1 MCSRLDSVVSILR
14 KKLSSKLTLSP
25 RLRSFSLYY
34 FEGFD
39 GVKQRIPVEGHR
51 RSRERDPRSVP
62 MASADIELEEQ
73 LREAGSKLVDPPSS
87 VDELLPLLDQIESYL
102 SRVEQSPTESMQN
115 ALSSSLKALIAD
127 KLLRHSDED
136 VKVAVASCISEI
148 TRITAPDAPYDD
160 DQMKE
165 VFQLI
170 VSSFENLHD
179 TSSRSYAK
187 RTSIIE
193 TVAKVRSCVVMLDLD
208 CDSLIVEMF
217 QHFFKA
223 VRGHHPENVLSSI
236 ETIMTL
242 VIEESEDISMDL
254 LSPILAS
261 VKKGNEEFL
270 RNAQNLGE
278 RVLESC
284 ATKLKPYLMEA
295 VKTLGISLG
304 DYSKVLASIC
314 QEASGSLE
322 QNDACASSDNAED
335 EGKPTKAT
343 LDQSTQVTEEDA
355 EKATPP
361 QQVTVVDGRS
371 SKLVTSNG
379 TVQSSEDD
387 LLEDPKSL
395 KKQEDVNNSEHS
407 TGLNIPSNE
416 DPDNVSTKKVDN
428 TEQKPERATK
438 RRRKQHH
445 STKLA
450 EPSEGSAEKM
460 IDSTE
465 VEGPSKNDKESHAK
479 ISSGK
484 VGINESEV
492 VASPSPSESHPNE
505 IRSKKP
511 GRANKRG
518 RPTKEV
524 VISSEDVTKK
534 SPEVTSDSEAKPT
547 KRGRSAKEVVIS
559 SEDVTKKS
567 SEVTGDSDAKP
578 TKRGR
583 PAKEVVISSED
594 VTKKSSEVTS
604 DSEAKPTKRSAK
616 KVPGGSSHRKKSN
629 VVDSVEKTSG
639 SISDSEGKR
648 RSTKKEDGTNKGVG
662 SSLRKLKE
670 NKRKPGKVS
679 DLDVAKSAK
688 DEEKETV
695 SSPKSGTRLI
705 KDEQCLKETL
715 KTNSKRKTTPGKENK
730 SDIKVYGENLVGSR
744 VEVWWPDDHE
754 FYTGTIESFDSAKK
768 KHKVAYDDGDIE
780 ILNLGKEIWKPVQEG
795 DDHAS
800 PDVSADMHSN
810 KRRKKSAG
818 HSTKGG
824 NTDTLT
830 KSGGAASSKS
840 KGESTKSGHKLKDG
854 SKVDSKS
861 KDSKSIG
868 KSEDGIGS
876 KSKDHVSRSGSNK
889 SADAARV
896 KTESSDIDAPKTGK
910 SKNDDISKPK
920 FSSKTKQETP
930 KKRKKETLS
939 TPASKG
945 RPPRSRGKSSV
956 NASGKIKSGSS
967 KTKDA
972 KNELSADSTE
982 KAKDMKGKASSS
994 SKAQGS
1000 AAKAGKKRRRG

>member
-1 MCSRLDSVVSILR
+1 
-14 KKLSSKLTLSP
+14 
-25 RLRSFSLYY
+25 
-34 FEGFD
+34 
-39 GVKQRIPVEGHR
+39 
-51 RSRERDPRSVP
+51 
-62 MASADIELEEQ
+62 MASADKELEEQ

-242 VIEESEDISMDL
+242 VIEESEDIPMDM

-261 VKKGNEEFL
+261 VKKGNEEFSP
-270 RNAQNLGE
+270 NAQNLGE

-284 ATKLKPYLMEA
+284 ATKLKPYLTEA

-322 QNDACASSDNAED
+322 QNDACASSVNDED
-335 EGKPTKAT
+335 EGKPAKAT
-343 LDQSTQVTEEDA
+343 LNESTQVTEEDA

-361 QQVTVVDGRS
+361 QEVTVVDGQS

-379 TVQSSEDD
+379 TVQSTEDN

-395 KKQEDVNNSEHS
+395 KKQDITNSEHS

-416 DPDNVSTKKVDN
+416 DPDNVSTEKVDN
-428 TEQKPERATK
+428 TEQKPEQATK

-445 STKLA
+445 SRKLA
-450 EPSEGSAEKM
+450 EPSKGSAEKM
-460 IDSTE
+460 IGSTE
-465 VEGPSKNDKESHAK
+465 FEGPSENDKESHAK

-492 VASPSPSESHPNE
+492 VASPSPSPSESHPNE

-518 RPTKEV
+518 RP
-524 VISSEDVTKK
+524 
-534 SPEVTSDSEAKPT
+534 
-547 KRGRSAKEVVIS
+547 AKEVVIS
-559 SEDVTKKS
+559 SEDVTRKS
-567 SEVTGDSDAKP
+567 PEVTSDSKAKRTKRGRSAKEVVVSSEDVTRKLSEVTGDSDAKP
-578 TKRGR
+578 TKKGK
-583 PAKEVVISSED
+583 PAKEVVICSED

-604 DSEAKPTKRSAK
+604 DSDAKPTKRFAK
-616 KVPGGSSHRKKSN
+616 KAPVGGSDRKKSN
-629 VVDSVEKTSG
+629 AVDSVEKTSG
-639 SISDSEGKR
+639 NISDSEGKR
-648 RSTKKEDGTNKGVG
+648 RSAKKEDGTKGVG
-662 SSLRKLKE
+662 SSSRKLKE
-670 NKRKPGKVS
+670 NKKKQAKVS

-705 KDEQCLKETL
+705 KDEQYLEETL

-744 VEVWWPDDHE
+744 VEVWWPDDRE
-754 FYTGTIESFDSAKK
+754 FYIGTIESFDSAKK

-780 ILNLGKEIWKPVQEG
+780 ILNLRKEIWKTVQEG

-800 PDVSADMHSN
+800 PDVSADMNSN

-818 HSTKGG
+818 QSVKGG
-824 NTDTLT
+824 NTDTVT
-830 KSGGAASSKS
+830 QSGGAASSKS
-840 KGESTKSGHKLKDG
+840 KGESAKSGHKLKDG

-889 SADAARV
+889 SAESARV
-896 KTESSDIDAPKTGK
+896 KTESSDIDAPRTSK
-910 SKNDDISKPK
+910 SKNEDISKPK

-930 KKRKKETLS
+930 QKPKKETSS

-967 KTKDA
+967 KKKDA

-982 KAKDMKGKASSS
+982 KAKDTKGKASSS
-994 SKAQGS
+994 SKAQGT